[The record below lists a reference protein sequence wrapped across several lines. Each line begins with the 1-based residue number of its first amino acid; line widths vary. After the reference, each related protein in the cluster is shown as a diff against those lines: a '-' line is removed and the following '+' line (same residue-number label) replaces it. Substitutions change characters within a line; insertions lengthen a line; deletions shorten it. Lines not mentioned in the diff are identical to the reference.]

1 MNINDILK
9 QGLSHL
15 SDGAE
20 LVVED
25 SWSQGRTVYGGLSTA
40 LLFQAIKERVPE
52 HYLVKNINVNFV
64 GPLFTEAPCQIDV
77 QTLRVGKNVA
87 QFIAYLT
94 QNDKTCVVCQAC
106 FTRDRR
112 SKITVHNQPTL
123 HFAREKNANFF
134 PPIPK
139 VVPKFLKHF
148 DLAIQEGGIPFTGR
162 KTDHYLGWMRYK
174 NPTTPV
180 SEAAFIGLLD
190 SYPPTLIQ
198 LLKWP
203 APASTINWNV
213 EFFHPLPQANAND
226 WFAYHDK
233 TIHAEHGYGAT
244 EATIWSEDGR
254 CLAISR
260 QTVGVFD

>member
-1 MNINDILK
+1 MNINDILALG
-9 QGLSHL
+9 QAHISEE
-15 SDGAE
+15 AE
-20 LVVED
+20 LVIED

-40 LLFQAIKERVPE
+40 LLFQAIKERVSDE
-52 HYLVKNINVNFV
+52 YQVKNINVNFV
-64 GPLFTEAPCQIDV
+64 GPLFTKEPCKIEVQI
-77 QTLRVGKNVA
+77 LRVGKNVA
-87 QFIAYLT
+87 QYLAYLL
-94 QNDKTCVVCQAC
+94 QNDKICVVCQAC
-106 FTRDRR
+106 FTRDRS
-112 SKITVHNQPTL
+112 SKVRIDKRPALN
-123 HFAREKNANFF
+123 FAREKKANFF

-174 NPTTPV
+174 NLNTYL

-213 EFFHPLPQANAND
+213 EFFHPLPQGNAEE

-233 TIHAEHGYGAT
+233 TIHAEAGYGAT
-244 EATIWSEDGR
+244 EATIWAEDGR